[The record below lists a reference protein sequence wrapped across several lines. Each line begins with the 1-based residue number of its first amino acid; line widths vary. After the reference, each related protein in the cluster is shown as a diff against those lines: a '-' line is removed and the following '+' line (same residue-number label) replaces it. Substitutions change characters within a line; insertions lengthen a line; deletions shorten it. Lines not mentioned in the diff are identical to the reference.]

1 VTQQVSQIGG
11 HAGSGRLEYGGVE
24 RVPRHFESCVAFK
37 SSQVKS
43 GLDLTRLTRS
53 GVKRL

>member
-24 RVPRHFESCVAFK
+24 RVPRHFESCVRVAFK

-43 GLDLTRLTRS
+43 GLDLTTGRALD
-53 GVKRL
+53 